1 MKGDYICGYSSQ
13 LIPICTRCPMCT
25 KCLWCGRI
33 NRRYDFVKVIENLY
47 REEKKRVE
55 GSGSTKAA

>member
-1 MKGDYICGYSSQ
+1 MWVFE
-13 LIPICTRCPMCT
+13 PINSYMYEISYVY
-25 KCLWCGRI
+25 KMFVVWEYY
-33 NRRYDFVKVIENLY
+33 RRYDFVKVRENLY